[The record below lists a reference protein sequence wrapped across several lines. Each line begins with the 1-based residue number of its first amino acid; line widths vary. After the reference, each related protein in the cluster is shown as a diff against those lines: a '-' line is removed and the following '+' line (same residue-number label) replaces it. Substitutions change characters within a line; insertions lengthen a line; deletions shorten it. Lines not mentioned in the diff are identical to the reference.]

1 MAEAAK
7 VRVVVSVQ
15 VDGEEVR
22 RMRVP
27 IGKTETVAALK
38 AVIQARIGSSG
49 GLLVIQELRG
59 AADGAEL
66 FDEDLVEDALVDDE
80 VLAAICA
87 TSTTTTTTPA
97 APLTFELRVKRVG
110 GVAYATVPMELDGR
124 TTAGELKMQNR
135 DARAFAR
142 RHQRHPGGRYAAV
155 GGGPAAWR

>member
-1 MAEAAK
+1 MADGGGK
-7 VRVVVSVQ
+7 VRVVVAVQ

-27 IGKTETVAALK
+27 VGKTETVAALK
-38 AVIQARIGSSG
+38 AVIQARLLGSSG

-59 AADGAEL
+59 AADGAGL
-66 FDEDLVEDALVDDE
+66 FDEDLVEDAVVDEE

-110 GVAYATVPMELDGR
+110 GVATPPCRSRWTGARRSGSLICKSRHFSGR
-124 TTAGELKMQNR
+124 TTAGQ
-135 DARAFAR
+135 R
-142 RHQRHPGGRYAAV
+142 RV
-155 GGGPAAWR
+155 